1 MQKFTSLVV
10 AVFCLAA
17 LLLAGSFLSA
27 GATAQSS
34 DQRRGFYLTTPTRT
48 GGQALTA
55 CAPGFHM
62 ASLWE
67 ILDPSNL
74 RYDTTLGF
82 TIDDAGSGPPTAF
95 HGWIRT
101 GTKAS
106 GFRPAPRANCHAWES
121 SSAVDYG
128 TIVRLSVAWSFDAV
142 TASPWSPGHES
153 CSVAQRVWC
162 VQD

>member
-1 MQKFTSLVV
+1 MQRITSLVIV
-10 AVFCLAA
+10 VFCLGA
-17 LLLAGSFLSA
+17 LLVASSFLTA
-27 GATAQSS
+27 GVKAQSS
-34 DQRRGFYLTTPTRT
+34 DQRRTFYLTITTRT

-74 RYDTTLGF
+74 RYDTILGITL
-82 TIDDAGSGPPTAF
+82 DDAGAGPPTALP
-95 HGWIRT
+95 GWIRT

-106 GFRPAPRANCHAWES
+106 GFLPAPRANCHAWQS
-121 SSAVDYG
+121 SSGLDYG
-128 TIVRLSVAWSFDAV
+128 ALVRLSPAWNFDAV
-142 TASPWSPGHES
+142 TASPWAPGNES
-153 CSVAQRVWC
+153 CSVPQRVWC

>member
-1 MQKFTSLVV
+1 MQKLTRFVI
-10 AVFCLAA
+10 AGFCLAG
-17 LLLAGSFLSA
+17 LLLAGSFLAA
-27 GATAQSS
+27 GAKAQSS
-34 DQRRGFYLTTPTRT
+34 DQRRAFYLTTTTRT

-74 RYDTTLGF
+74 KYDTTLGF
-82 TIDDAGSGPPTAF
+82 TIDDAGAGPPTAF
-95 HGWIRT
+95 SGWIRT

-121 SSAVDYG
+121 SSALDFG
-128 TIVRLSVAWSFDAV
+128 TLVRLSGAWSFEGV
-142 TASPWSPGHES
+142 TVSPWSPNHES
-153 CSVAQRVWC
+153 CSVPQHVWC